1 MTEARIAM
9 GKPTDHEH
17 TALAGDR
24 RLGRGILHEAYMG
37 GCNTPSLGKADPCV
51 AHAADPLGVALRI
64 LDIGGR
70 EVPPKRCNDE
80 MTLAPA
86 QVSRLARRAEGS
98 DGIMPIQVFGGP
110 EAQRVRRVPEEF
122 IHRRS
127 VVGEQRLLVATDSRR
142 DFGDDTGVV
151 DILHGV
157 FAFVGGDDE
166 AIVQCCIVSGQQKTD
181 PSVGVT
187 RSGNESADSIG
198 RR

>member
-1 MTEARIAM
+1 MTEARVAM

-17 TALAGDR
+17 TALADDR
-24 RLGRGILHEAYMG
+24 RLGRSILNEAYMG
-37 GCNTPSLGKADPCV
+37 GCDTPSLGKADPCV

-70 EVPPKRCNDE
+70 EVPPKRGNDE

-98 DGIMPIQVFGGP
+98 NGIMPIQVFGGP

-122 IHRRS
+122 IHRCS
-127 VVGEQRLLVATDSRR
+127 VVGEQCLLVATDSCR
-142 DFGDDTGVV
+142 DFGDDAGVV
-151 DILHGV
+151 DLLHDV
-157 FAFVGGDDE
+157 LAFIGGDDE
-166 AIVQCCIVSGQQKTD
+166 AIVQCCIVAGQWKTN
-181 PSVGVT
+181 PSVRVMP
-187 RSGNESADSIG
+187 SGNESADSIE